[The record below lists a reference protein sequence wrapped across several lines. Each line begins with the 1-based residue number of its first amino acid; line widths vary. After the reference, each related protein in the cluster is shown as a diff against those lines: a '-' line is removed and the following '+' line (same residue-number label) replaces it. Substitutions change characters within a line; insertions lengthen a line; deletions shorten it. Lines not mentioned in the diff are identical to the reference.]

1 MRDAKLITSLVIA
14 TLLGSGETIAADNN
28 YNLIDASQ
36 TDYNYNIVTPIIDI
50 NGNSTFRYYK
60 LNINTDNLS
69 SKNNLNWNSED
80 NNSTG
85 QIEIIF
91 NNDTNNLYFN
101 YTETS
106 PLSNVIHDTLE
117 ADIVNGRFGSFS
129 PTVYSN
135 YAIHNTKNYNVNIQA
150 DFLRNSI
157 IDYTT
162 TLSLYG
168 GSIFNSG
175 EINSISGLFIENHLN
190 SSNSNTF
197 GGAIYNEGKINTI
210 SSDFINNYTINGGL
224 TNRGGAIYNK
234 HLIDDLSGNFIGN
247 HSYSTESS
255 ALQGGAIFNEKD
267 INNITGN
274 FIANYVSGENTI
286 HNTPFGGALYNDSYG
301 KIKFLNAD
309 FINNYAISKS
319 KNSQIFGGAIYNAGI
334 ITKLEG
340 DFIGNYISRTSTN
353 QNETEDYVLGGAIY
367 NRKENGI
374 ELINNKFIG
383 NYAKSATSNNTF
395 VLGGAIYSTKDIT
408 ITADNGST
416 EFSGNYIKSGDNEKD
431 YQAIYIDSNTAKL
444 KLKATN
450 NGEILFND
458 KISGNYGY
466 KILVNGDNNSEIHL
480 NNTIENANLTI
491 ENSNIYI
498 APKTLDNENTVT
510 TISGGKIQLS
520 DGYIAN
526 YSINNLSSSN
536 NAQYSIDIDN
546 SDSLA
551 LKTDTITT
559 KTNSYG
565 KIVISDINLQNS
577 TTEFNAQILHTQ
589 DNNLQ
594 LDLTD
599 DLKNKYNGTT
609 TETLLTSDEMRA
621 DVNWKDTFK
630 TYKQEKTTTSTLA
643 LDTINTTNDSITFS
657 QATTLGQ
664 VVESGTAGDTLA
676 LLNQYETT
684 DTRNFNFDNATDVY
698 TVQSDLGT
706 TSSGTINING
716 VATETGHSTING
728 NSKTLFKLDN
738 ETDLNIKNVKIQNAA
753 SVVTG
758 SNKDAEIVLNN
769 VELKDNSSGIR
780 TAGSVTIKGDS
791 TLTNNGNGIEVT
803 STTSEITVDATD
815 SEITL
820 GDTLTG
826 VRGARLNLNNGR
838 VKVQKKISALDV
850 MMNNAEVDMASDT
863 LFNGQNITVNTESSL
878 NMINNATSIMSVNTL
893 TLKDTLNLA
902 VDVDLANQ
910 SMDRIIASN
919 YDLGSNVVNVNQM
932 NLLTSTDRYKTDIP
946 FADAGLKNSV
956 TTSISEIAYSPIYK
970 YNVAYSKDSGEFSFT
985 RAGVTPVNPTP
996 NNPNGGTT
1004 GGNSYDSYNPAV
1016 MASPVAAQL
1025 GGYMG
1030 MLDTY
1035 NNAFAHMDMY
1045 MLKPSTVRLAEQRQ
1059 NQYAIT
1065 ESANVTYNGKPNEM
1079 NSKGVWV
1086 KPYASFDSV
1095 SLKDGPKADNFSYGS
1110 FIGCDSDMF
1119 KLKNGFYGVVSPY
1132 VAYQGSHQSYSGN
1145 SVYQNGG
1152 TVGVTGTFYK
1162 GNFFTG
1168 VTVGT
1173 GANISE
1179 ASTMYG
1185 SEDFPMLMAGIANKT
1200 GYNFEF
1206 KDGRFII
1213 QPNLQLSYTFVN
1225 TFDYTNGAGVRI
1237 ESDPL
1242 HAIQVAPNV
1251 KFIMNTEGGWQ
1262 PYATVGFR
1270 WNIMDETNFTAA
1282 ESTLPEMSVKPY
1294 VNYGFGIQRTINDRL
1309 TAYGQIMLRHG
1320 GRNGIAANFG
1330 GRYMLGS
1337 ESDPNANKHEL

>member
-1 MRDAKLITSLVIA
+1 MKNRFNRNLLATAILLSCGINACSAEPLYSVASGEELQQIIDNEITGHTGYPPIMNSGTIHLINSNMHNNNVDYSMSSLITNGGMIYKITNSFTNNFTYGQGGVIR
-14 TLLGSGETIAADNN
+14 N
-28 YNLIDASQ
+28 SQ
-36 TDYNYNIVTPIIDI
+36 TGVIDEI
-50 NGNSTFRYYK
+50 SASFIDNSA
-60 LNINTDNLS
+60 S
-69 SKNNLNWNSED
+69 S
-80 NNSTG
+80 
-85 QIEIIF
+85 
-91 NNDTNNLYFN
+91 Y
-101 YTETS
+101 
-106 PLSNVIHDTLE
+106 
-117 ADIVNGRFGSFS
+117 
-129 PTVYSN
+129 
-135 YAIHNTKNYNVNIQA
+135 
-150 DFLRNSI
+150 
-157 IDYTT
+157 
-162 TLSLYG
+162 
-168 GSIFNSG
+168 
-175 EINSISGLFIENHLN
+175 
-190 SSNSNTF
+190 
-197 GGAIYNEGKINTI
+197 GGAIYNYGTINLITNSIFQDNNASPYGGAIYSAKSFTI
-210 SSDFINNYTINGGL
+210 KNSVFINNRAGAQTVNP
-224 TNRGGAIYNK
+224 RGGAIYTTQDLN
-234 HLIDDLSGNFIGN
+234 LI
-247 HSYSTESS
+247 
-255 ALQGGAIFNEKD
+255 
-267 INNITGN
+267 
-274 FIANYVSGENTI
+274 
-286 HNTPFGGALYNDSYG
+286 
-301 KIKFLNAD
+301 
-309 FINNYAISKS
+309 
-319 KNSQIFGGAIYNAGI
+319 
-334 ITKLEG
+334 
-340 DFIGNYISRTSTN
+340 
-353 QNETEDYVLGGAIY
+353 
-367 NRKENGI
+367 
-374 ELINNKFIG
+374 
-383 NYAKSATSNNTF
+383 
-395 VLGGAIYSTKDIT
+395 
-408 ITADNGST
+408 ADNGET
-416 EFSGNYIKSGDNEKD
+416 KFTDNYIKYDDGARE
-431 YQAIYIDSNTAKL
+431 YQAIYIDSNS
-444 KLKATN
+444 ATLTLNSIN
-450 NGEILFND
+450 NGTITFDD
-458 KISGNYGY
+458 KIAGIAGY
-466 KILVNGDNNSEIHL
+466 KVDIKGDNTSVVNLNNSVENASVTL
-480 NNTIENANLTI
+480 NGTTLNMVSNTFQNSTLEVESGKVNLANNTIENYDFSKLVSNSNADYVIDVDYESGRVASADKLVTGADSTGTVALADINFIGTPNNATVQVLSAQ
-491 ENSNIYI
+491 NSNI
-498 APKTLDNENTVT
+498 
-510 TISGGKIQLS
+510 QL
-520 DGYIAN
+520 Y
-526 YSINNLSSSN
+526 
-536 NAQYSIDIDN
+536 
-546 SDSLA
+546 
-551 LKTDTITT
+551 
-559 KTNSYG
+559 
-565 KIVISDINLQNS
+565 
-577 TTEFNAQILHTQ
+577 
-589 DNNLQ
+589 
-594 LDLTD
+594 LTD

-657 QATTLGQ
+657 QTTSLGQ

-716 VATETGHSTING
+716 VATETGRSTING

-738 ETDLNIKNVKIQNAA
+738 ETDLNLNNVKIQNAA

-769 VELKDNSSGIR
+769 VELKNNSSGIR

-803 STTSEITVDATD
+803 SNTSEITVDATD

-996 NNPNGGTT
+996 DNPNGGGGTT

-1045 MLKPSTVRLAEQRQ
+1045 MLKPSTVRLAEQHQ

-1110 FIGCDSDMF
+1110 FIGGDSDMF

-1282 ESTLPEMSVKPY
+1282 ESTLPEMSIKPY